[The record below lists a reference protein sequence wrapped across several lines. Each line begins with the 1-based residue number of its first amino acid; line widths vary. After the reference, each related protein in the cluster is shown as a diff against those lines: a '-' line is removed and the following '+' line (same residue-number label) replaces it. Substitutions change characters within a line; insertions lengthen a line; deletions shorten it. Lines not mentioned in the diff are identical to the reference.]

1 MTRNRDLDCRDLA
14 ECEHA
19 PIIPVTE
26 GGVIVYWL
34 CDCGKRIDLKP
45 RRRRTE
51 KRPS

>member
-1 MTRNRDLDCRDLA
+1 MTRNRDLDLLDLT

-34 CDCGKRIDLKP
+34 CDCGKRIDLK
-45 RRRRTE
+45 RQRERKE
-51 KRPS
+51 KPS